1 MPLALSSKV
10 SAHECRVTK
19 QSADQNG
26 ANCRL
31 NRKFFLALPPNPAQ
45 GLTFLLLLLSVL

>member
-1 MPLALSSKV
+1 VRMN
-10 SAHECRVTK
+10 CRVAK

-31 NRKFFLALPPNPAQ
+31 NEKNSLNKKWK
-45 GLTFLLLLLSVL
+45 